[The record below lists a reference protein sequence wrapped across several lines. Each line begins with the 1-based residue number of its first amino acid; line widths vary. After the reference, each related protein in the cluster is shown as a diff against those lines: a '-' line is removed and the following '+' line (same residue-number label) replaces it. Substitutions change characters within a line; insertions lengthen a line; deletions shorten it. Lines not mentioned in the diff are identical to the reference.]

1 MSSEINSSTTETKTS
16 EEIKISSTG
25 TQVLKVQPAR
35 TLRKRTSLK
44 PRKSLL
50 KVKSFRPTR
59 AMIGKID

>member
-1 MSSEINSSTTETKTS
+1 MSQETSSQDKAVENKPEI
-16 EEIKISSTG
+16 IA
-25 TQVLKVQPAR
+25 PAHVIVNRSR

-59 AMIGKID
+59 AVLGKTIEEE